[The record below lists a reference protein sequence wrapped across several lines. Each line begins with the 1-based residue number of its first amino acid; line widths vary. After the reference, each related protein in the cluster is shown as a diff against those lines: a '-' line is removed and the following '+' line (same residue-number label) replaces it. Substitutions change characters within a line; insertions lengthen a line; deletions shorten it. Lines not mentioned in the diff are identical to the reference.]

1 MSNHLND
8 CTRGI
13 NILTSWIETS
23 DSVILVL
30 DVEGL
35 GSLNNTAQ
43 YDSKLFAIALMLSST
58 IVYNNVGP
66 IDEQALQNLSFL
78 IEIGKLFEKSV
89 LENTKGLLGLPSL
102 FMVLRDFSLTLENK
116 NGILVTSKQYLE
128 DSLE

>member
-13 NILTSWIETS
+13 NLLTSWIETS

-43 YDSKLFAIALMLSST
+43 YDSKLFSIALMLSST

-66 IDEQALQNLSFL
+66 ID
-78 IEIGKLFEKSV
+78 
-89 LENTKGLLGLPSL
+89 
-102 FMVLRDFSLTLENK
+102 
-116 NGILVTSKQYLE
+116 
-128 DSLE
+128 